1 MVGEG
6 QYFCSQANSLEQKG
20 RVHMMTHCWSIIL
33 LQQRCPFPIHCH
45 SPSLSR
51 QTKALIFPGSGTS
64 QQGFILCLAP
74 ASGKHLGQPTHTIL
88 PHTTLQLLTLP
99 RCPSEHHILL
109 PAFAEAGGCKAAEA
123 EHRQQ
128 HSEGHISR
136 RSCEQTRLN
145 LQQWP

>member
-51 QTKALIFPGSGTS
+51 QAKALIFPGSGTS

-109 PAFAEAGGCKAAEA
+109 PAFAERQEGAKQLRQSTDSSIQKDISAEEA
-123 EHRQQ
+123 VNRP
-128 HSEGHISR
+128 G
-136 RSCEQTRLN
+136 
-145 LQQWP
+145 